1 MEILGLTDIP
11 VPILVL
17 TLLFFSLYLYT
28 AWKHSLWR
36 RLGYPGPIPF
46 PFLGNLK
53 DMALKGVSKNDQDLV
68 PKYGCVVGIY
78 NGTIPVLLVTDPDL
92 IKEIFIRESQTFTNR
107 VVIFPVDEVL
117 DSMISVSEDEHWKF
131 IRSIMQPTYT
141 SGKLKNILPT
151 VQKSCDDLVN
161 IIAQGV
167 RGGDVIEVKK
177 ICGGFTMDVI
187 CSTAFGLNTNSLK
200 EPDNDFVAY
209 SQGILTSDLVRPYL
223 LTCMVFP
230 FLKNVMGY
238 LFKVPKFGRGVEEFF
253 RNVVSQIMAERKINN
268 NINFRDFIQSMI
280 TAQNVKPK
288 SSALQTDNGEEIFS
302 AYKNKGMT
310 ENEIV
315 MNSMIFFGAGY
326 DLTSN
331 TLMFAVYEL
340 ALHTEIQEKLFE
352 EINNEIGKEA
362 PPYESLSS
370 LQYLDMF
377 LSEVLRLHAAFH
389 RINRHTKN
397 DITVNGMFIPKGT
410 DVTIPI
416 SALHRISQYW
426 PDPDKFDPQRF
437 TQENKAKRPMYS
449 YLPFGLGPRVCVGMR
464 LVVMETKM
472 ALIAMIQNFKYFS
485 CSKTEIPIPLEK
497 GLLARPLNGVYLRV
511 EKR

>member
-1 MEILGLTDIP
+1 MEIFGLPDIP
-11 VPILVL
+11 VPMLILI
-17 TLLFFSLYLYT
+17 LLFFSLYIFT

-53 DMALKGVSKNDQDLV
+53 DMALKGVNKNDQDLV
-68 PKYGCVVGIY
+68 PKYGGVVGIF

-92 IKEIFIRESQTFTNR
+92 IKEIFIRESETFTNR
-107 VVIFPVDEVL
+107 VVIFPADEVL
-117 DSMISVSEDEHWKF
+117 HGQISVSEDEHWKF

-141 SGKLKNILPT
+141 SGNLKHILPT

-161 IIAQGV
+161 VIAQRV
-167 RGGDVIEVKK
+167 AGGAVIEMKK
-177 ICGGFTMDVI
+177 ICGGYTMDVI
-187 CSTAFGLNTNSLK
+187 CSTAFGLNSNSLK

-209 SQGILTSDLVRPYL
+209 STGILTSNLVRPYFII
-223 LTCMVFP
+223 CMVFP
-230 FLKNVMGY
+230 FLKNVMGS
-238 LFKVPKFGRGVEEFF
+238 LFKVPKFGRGVEQFF

-268 NINFRDFIQSMI
+268 NNNFRDFIQSMI
-280 TAQNVKPK
+280 TAENVKPK
-288 SSALQTDNGEEIFS
+288 GSTIQKDNKEEIIS
-302 AYKNKGMT
+302 AYQNRGMT
-310 ENEIV
+310 EDEIV
-315 MNSMIFFGAGY
+315 MNAMIFFGAGY

-340 ALHTEIQEKLFE
+340 ALHPEIQEKLFE
-352 EINNEIGKEA
+352 EINNEIGKDA
-362 PPYESLSS
+362 PTYESISS

-416 SALHRISQYW
+416 SALHRISQNW

-472 ALIAMIQNFKYFS
+472 ALIAMIQHFKYCS

-497 GLLARPLNGVYLRV
+497 GLLARPLNGVYIRV